1 MDSWILLY
9 SRGYKSIIT
18 IICFDSQIGPDLASV
33 SPFQLAPVSFY
44 HVPVILGACPYFLTQ
59 QDVPGSISTFL
70 TPALVPFS
78 GKNLGAVQ
86 H

>member
-18 IICFDSQIGPDLASV
+18 IICSDAQIGPDLASV

-44 HVPVILGACPYFLTQ
+44 HVPIILGACPYFLTQ
-59 QDVPGSISTFL
+59 QDVPGSTSTFL
-70 TPALVPFS
+70 TPALLPFS
-78 GKNLGAVQ
+78 GENLGAVQ